1 MKISLGVSP
10 SALFGVLGVLGVATV
25 ASAQDPFAQD
35 TVIVVE
41 HADGPSPT
49 VTEIPYQPPTPA
61 AESALALDAPVVL
74 ILPPGSQVRVLDAEL
89 AQPVPEPPRVATPVP
104 PSIAAPQIPAP
115 QVAATA
121 LQLEARL
128 AELRRRRPGLGLPI
142 SLVAGGAFALGI
154 SSVALVEANFD
165 CSWDDDCGRVPRMRG
180 LVLASFATMTFGIVR
195 LVINII
201 RRSRN
206 SREIRAVRQQLAA
219 ITHGAVLTWR

>member
-1 MKISLGVSP
+1 MKISLGVSLL
-10 SALFGVLGVLGVATV
+10 AVLGVATV
-25 ASAQDPFAQD
+25 ASAQDPFAHD

-41 HADGPSPT
+41 RADGPSPT

-61 AESALALDAPVVL
+61 SESALALDAPVVL

-89 AQPVPEPPRVATPVP
+89 AQPVPEPPRVTTPAP
-104 PSIAAPQIPAP
+104 PIAPPQIPAP

-180 LVLASFATMTFGIVR
+180 LVLASFATMTFGIAR

-219 ITHGAVLTWR
+219 ITHGAVLTWH

>member
-10 SALFGVLGVLGVATV
+10 SVLFGVLGVLGVATV

-49 VTEIPYQPPTPA
+49 VTEIPYQPPAPA

-74 ILPPGSQVRVLDAEL
+74 ILPPGTQVRVLDAEL
-89 AQPVPEPPRVATPVP
+89 AQPVPEPPRVATPAP
-104 PSIAAPQIPAP
+104 PIGPPQIPAP
-115 QVAATA
+115 QVASTA

-128 AELRRRRPGLGLPI
+128 AELRRQRPGLGLPI

-206 SREIRAVRQQLAA
+206 SREIRAVRQELAA
-219 ITHGAVLTWR
+219 ITHGTVLTWR

>member
-1 MKISLGVSP
+1 MKISLGV
-10 SALFGVLGVLGVATV
+10 LLGVLGAATV
-25 ASAQDPFAQD
+25 ASAQDPFARD

-61 AESALALDAPVVL
+61 SESALALDAPVVL
-74 ILPPGSQVRVLDAEL
+74 ILPPGTQVRVLDAEL
-89 AQPVPEPPRVATPVP
+89 APPVPEPPRVATP
-104 PSIAAPQIPAP
+104 IAPPQIPAP

-128 AELRRRRPGLGLPI
+128 AELRRQRPGLGLSI

-165 CSWDDDCGRVPRMRG
+165 CSWDDDCGRVRWMRG
-180 LVLASFATMTFGIVR
+180 VVLASFATMTVGIVR

-206 SREIRAVRQQLAA
+206 SREIRAVRQELAA
-219 ITHGAVLTWR
+219 ITHGTVLTWR

>member
-1 MKISLGVSP
+1 MKISLGV
-10 SALFGVLGVLGVATV
+10 LLGVLGVATV
-25 ASAQDPFAQD
+25 ASAQDPFARD

-41 HADGPSPT
+41 HADGPAPT

-61 AESALALDAPVVL
+61 SESALALDPPVVL
-74 ILPPGSQVRVLDAEL
+74 ILPPGTQVRVLDAEL
-89 AQPVPEPPRVATPVP
+89 AQPVPEPPRVATPALVAP
-104 PSIAAPQIPAP
+104 PQIPAP
-115 QVAATA
+115 QVASTA

-128 AELRRRRPGLGLPI
+128 AELRRQRPGLGLPI
-142 SLVAGGAFALGI
+142 SLIAGGAFALGI

-165 CSWDDDCGRVPRMRG
+165 CSWDDDCGRVPPMRG

-206 SREIRAVRQQLAA
+206 SREIRAVRQELAA